1 MEAAAQHATTSS
13 VDALAF
19 VLGEHGVDDATVTA
33 ARARAEAVGAISA
46 GAETVLLGE
55 AIAASA
61 LERTWSARELKLLVH
76 EAALVAADEVDELA
90 ARAFVAAVRGPATLG
105 LPAGRAIEVKL
116 ALLAAFALPEASLW
130 LAEEG
135 GVSCVAFV
143 GAPGPTPEGRRFA
156 SQALGAS
163 PRATAGQLRFVPVVM
178 RRPASAAIVF
188 GGRHGLGEREVA
200 FASESAVA
208 VAPLVEQEQ
217 LRARALVQE
226 RMAAEAGER
235 LSVRLGFDLHDGPL
249 QEFAALAADLRLL
262 RAQLAE
268 APLHVVRGRLDD
280 AIGQLGSVERHV
292 RDLARS
298 VDASA
303 LVGRPFAELLRDE
316 VSEAAAH
323 GVAVSVAVQ
332 GDIDGCTPSQRITL
346 LRVVHEA
353 LSNVVR
359 HSGADSASV
368 VVEASGTQL
377 SASIT
382 DDGQGFDVDR
392 VRDEAEEAG
401 RLGLVGMRERVRL
414 LGGTLELTSREGGP
428 TTVRATI
435 ACWRP
440 ELPGDQAA
448 TMPRLNA

>member
-1 MEAAAQHATTSS
+1 L
-13 VDALAF
+13 DGLAF

-33 ARARAEAVGAISA
+33 ARARADAAGAISA
-46 GAETVLLGE
+46 GADTVLLGE

-61 LERTWSARELKLLVH
+61 LERTWSARELKLLV
-76 EAALVAADEVDELA
+76 EDAARVAADEVDGLA
-90 ARAFVAAVRGPATLG
+90 ARAFVAAVRSPATLA
-105 LPAGRAIEVKL
+105 LPASRAIEVQL
-116 ALLAAFALPEASLW
+116 ALLAAFAELPEASLW
-130 LAEEG
+130 LAENG
-135 GVSCVAFV
+135 RLSCVALV
-143 GAPGPTPEGRRFA
+143 GAPEPTPEGRAFA
-156 SQALGAS
+156 SQALGAG
-163 PRATAGQLRFVPVVM
+163 PPAIDGQLRFVPVVM
-178 RRPASAAIVF
+178 RGPTRAALVF
-188 GGRHGLGEREVA
+188 GGRPDLGEREVA

-208 VAPLVEQEQ
+208 LAPLVEHEQ
-217 LRARALVQE
+217 LRARALIQE

-268 APLHVVRGRLDD
+268 APLDVVRGRLDD

-303 LVGRPFAELLRDE
+303 LVGRPFAELLQDE

-323 GVAVSVAVQ
+323 GLAVTVAVEGNVDA
-332 GDIDGCTPSQRITL
+332 CTPSQRIAL

-359 HSGADSASV
+359 HSGAESASV
-368 VVEASGTQL
+368 VVEASATQV
-377 SASIT
+377 SVSIT

-428 TTVRATI
+428 TTVHATI

-440 ELPGDQAA
+440 ETG
-448 TMPRLNA
+448 